1 MDDSLANRVKSPT
14 PPNLVSL
21 PDSFDAISRS
31 LKEAQSNAGEIID
44 RYYTI
49 AGKTIRLR
57 FAGPALIPYVTRALE
72 HSSVEPVAQPD
83 LTINVW
89 DSASTRSKIPD
100 IAWFKSYRQGTG
112 VILSVREGSHCMA
125 YQSNTGVLSFLD
137 IAETTGYYWVADAKR
152 LPYYEVARPMSLL
165 LHWWFHHEGYQ
176 MLHAAAIGLDGKGIV
191 LAGKGGSGKSSTSLH
206 WLEAGLGYAGDD
218 YCLIDIRSQPTIYSI
233 YNSAMLFPKDIP
245 VFPSLTPFVAD
256 AMNPT
261 DEKRLLFIHERNR
274 VCSSFRFNALFLPR
288 VTEQEKAKLFV
299 VSPSEAMKALAP
311 STLLQLPG
319 ARANAFHAMSTLVRK
334 VPSYRLELGTDRQHG
349 IQLIREFLESLS

>member
-1 MDDSLANRVKSPT
+1 MMDDSRAKRVTSPT

-21 PDSFDAISRS
+21 PDSFDAVSRS
-31 LKEAQSNAGEIID
+31 LNEAQSNADEIID

-72 HSSVEPVAQPD
+72 HASIEPVAQPD

-100 IAWFKSYRQGTG
+100 VAWFKSYRQEPG

-137 IAETTGYYWVADAKR
+137 IAETTGYYWVADAER

-218 YCLIDIRSQPTIYSI
+218 LCIVRKAISPTVHSV
-233 YNSAMLFPKDIP
+233 YNTAMIFPKD
-245 VFPSLTPFVAD
+245 VSLFPSLKPSLAEPFSV
-256 AMNPT
+256 N
-261 DEKRLLFIHERNR
+261 DEKRVAFINNPKRLINTMFLNFL
-274 VCSSFRFNALFLPR
+274 SSL
-288 VTEQEKAKLFV
+288 
-299 VSPSEAMKALAP
+299 
-311 STLLQLPG
+311 
-319 ARANAFHAMSTLVRK
+319 
-334 VPSYRLELGTDRQHG
+334 
-349 IQLIREFLESLS
+349 